1 MWSLPATSTTTHML
15 RCVHTHSITHWDL
28 SIAKSTVIILLSK
41 YHLSFV
47 FLPSRWRRIQTHLKP
62 PLPPPQGPH
71 TRQSP
76 SYKVTAVWMA
86 GRGRGN
92 VKRWVP
98 AAVSYEFN
106 VCVYHEGTGEIKE
119 TVWLWRQVSAKV
131 FVCLWIGFV
140 NTMESQP
147 YMRSIV
153 CLTKDRHR
161 HDREIKDAA
170 E

>member
-1 MWSLPATSTTTHML
+1 MLFLRSDRGFVALGEAGNDSKDESSQSCDLCQLHPLQHTCWGAYTHF
-15 RCVHTHSITHWDL
+15 ITHWDL

-106 VCVYHEGTGEIKE
+106 VCVYHEGTGEI
-119 TVWLWRQVSAKV
+119 
-131 FVCLWIGFV
+131 
-140 NTMESQP
+140 
-147 YMRSIV
+147 
-153 CLTKDRHR
+153 TK
-161 HDREIKDAA
+161 AV
-170 E
+170 